1 MKAKIAIGND
11 DFRACGHGTGKASE
25 NKVETRDLCPDIRV
39 GCASVTVPCGKEF
52 VFALRKMCSR
62 PAPGGSRLL
71 LAACLA
77 FPWILLSVAPAAS
90 QCADAGGTNI
100 VCATDDT
107 NGFSSNTTVNSL
119 IVNNGVT
126 VDETA
131 GGVGVLGVISIF
143 AGAGAPPG
151 VLTDVTNNGTILDSG
166 AAGAGILV
174 LGNVGG
180 NVLNTGSI
188 TAGLDGFA
196 ANRIG
201 GTFTNSGTITA
212 TGDNGV
218 LIFGSI
224 LGDFVNSNTVQGN
237 DFGVR
242 VDNRI
247 FGDVTNTGTITG
259 TTADAFDS
267 FNGINGSFFNSGTM
281 TGALDGVDFASIGGN
296 FVNSATGTIIGNAEN
311 GLEVDFGNIAGNFE
325 NAGTIRGV
333 FGAVDIVGSVLGSV
347 TNTGTLTASG
357 GDGFDA
363 DVTIGGNFFN
373 SGTITGTSE
382 GVDVGSIAGSF
393 TNAVSGIISAGDN
406 GVETDA
412 GTISGGFFNHGT
424 IRGDNDGSGAG
435 AGVFIVSAAGDAGM
449 FQNEAGA
456 TISGNRGFV
465 SRAGS
470 ESLTNIGT
478 IIGNGGIAIAL
489 GAGDDRLELHPTS
502 VITGTVNGGANTDI
516 FALGGTGTGT
526 FDVAS
531 IGAAA
536 QFRNFETF
544 IKEDSSTWTLTGT
557 NTATDW
563 TVTGGTFVNNAALG
577 STNVTG
583 GTIMGIGSF
592 TGLTLGNGT
601 FLAPGNSIGTL
612 TVNGDFALNDGSTFQ
627 VEVTNDA
634 ADQVI
639 ATGGVTINN
648 ATLTIGE
655 VTGTIFSPSAN
666 TSFTIVDNQGNDA
679 VQGNGF
685 TTIIESLAF
694 ANATVTIAGG
704 DGNDVVVFFSPDL
717 DFTRVAR
724 TRNQHSVA
732 LALGGGFFGG
742 DDFSSDKQ
750 EVLNA
755 LVSLTDDGAR
765 SAFDLMSG
773 EIHAATLE
781 SILTL
786 GSDVGN
792 ALARRGAGLRTI
804 SGLGGDRDVRDRTAA
819 LGYAALDG
827 SAEQIAG
834 SGLIVHGIKS
844 KREPET
850 QAFGLGSREN
860 QRTTAL
866 ETWATGIGR
875 VTRIGST
882 SGASAIDQATGG
894 FIGGADTEVVPDL
907 RIGFAAGYQRL
918 HTDID
923 RLFSESD
930 VDAATAAA
938 YISHA
943 KGEFHLFG
951 SAAYSHHFIKT
962 ERRITF
968 GGLSRTAEADYNA
981 HQGTL
986 YAEGGYTFS
995 FGSSFLQPVLA
1006 ARGTVLNRESFR
1018 ETGAG
1023 SLNLFGFGE
1032 ADSRLDAIAGLR
1044 FSTTK
1049 TLGGVVIVPQAN
1061 AFYTHSFGEIQ
1072 GDAEFLFSGGG
1083 PPTSILSSSRGRD
1096 ALSLGAGISLIASD
1110 RISGFADYQAT
1121 FTNNTFENR
1130 MRAGFTIK
1138 F

>member
-1 MKAKIAIGND
+1 MKAKIATGNY
-11 DFRACGHGTGKASE
+11 DFRACGHGTSKANT
-25 NKVETRDLCPDIRV
+25 NKVEARGRFPDIRH
-39 GCASVTVPCGKEF
+39 GCASVAVSCGKES
-52 VFALRKMCSR
+52 VFALRKLCSS
-62 PAPGGSRLL
+62 PATWHPRVL
-71 LAACLA
+71 LATYLA
-77 FPWILLSVAPAAS
+77 FPWILLSATPAAA

-100 VCATDDT
+100 VCATNDT
-107 NGFSSNTTVNSL
+107 NGFSSNTTINSL
-119 IVNNGVT
+119 TVNNGVT

-196 ANRIG
+196 TNRIG

-237 DFGVR
+237 DAGVR

-247 FGDVTNTGTITG
+247 FGNVTNTGTITG

-281 TGALDGVDFASIGGN
+281 TGALDGVDFASVGGN
-296 FVNSATGTIIGNAEN
+296 FINSATGIIVGNAQN
-311 GLEVDFGNIAGNFE
+311 GVEVDFGNVAGNFE
-325 NAGTIRGV
+325 NAGTIRGA
-333 FGAVDIVGSVLGSV
+333 FGGVNISGSVLGSV
-347 TNTGTLTASG
+347 TNTGTMTATG

-363 DVTIGGNFFN
+363 DGTIAGNFFN
-373 SGTITGTSE
+373 SGIITGTSE

-393 TNAVSGIISAGDN
+393 TNEVTGVISGGGN
-406 GVETDA
+406 GVEADA
-412 GTISGGFFNHGT
+412 GTISGGFFNRGT

-435 AGVFIVSAAGDAGM
+435 AGVFIVSAAGNAGT
-449 FQNEAGA
+449 FQNDAGA

-465 SRAGS
+465 SMAGS
-470 ESLTNIGT
+470 ESLINIGT
-478 IIGNGGIAIAL
+478 IIGNGGVAIGL

-502 VITGTVNGGANTDI
+502 VISGTVNGGANSDT

-531 IGAAA
+531 IGATA

-544 IKEDSSTWTLTGT
+544 IKEDASTWTVTGT

-577 STNVTG
+577 RTNVTG
-583 GTIMGIGSF
+583 GTVMGIGSF
-592 TGLTLGNGT
+592 TGLTLGNGA

-612 TVNGDFALNDGSTFQ
+612 TVNGDFALNDGSTFR
-627 VEVTNDA
+627 VEVTNNA

-639 ATGGVTINN
+639 ATSGVTINN

-655 VTGTIFSPSAN
+655 VPGTIFSPSAD
-666 TSFTIVDNQGNDA
+666 TSFTIVDNQSNDS

-742 DDFSSDKQ
+742 DEFSSDKQ

-786 GSDVGN
+786 GSDVSN
-792 ALARRGAGLRTI
+792 ALARRGAGLRSI
-804 SGLGGDRDVRDRTAA
+804 SGLGNDRDARDRSAV
-819 LGYAALDG
+819 LGFAALDG
-827 SAEQIAG
+827 SAEQVAR
-834 SGLIVHGIKS
+834 SGLLLHSVETKT
-844 KREPET
+844 EPQSQT
-850 QAFGLGSREN
+850 FGFRSPEIQGTS
-860 QRTTAL
+860 AL
-866 ETWATGIGR
+866 ESWATGIGR
-875 VTRIGST
+875 VTQIGST
-882 SGASAIDQATGG
+882 TGASAIDQVTGG
-894 FIGGADTEVVPDL
+894 FIGGVDREVARDL
-907 RIGFAAGYQRL
+907 RVGFAAGYQRL

-930 VDAATAAA
+930 VDAATVAA
-938 YISHA
+938 YVSHA
-943 KGEFHLFG
+943 KAGFHLFG
-951 SAAYSHHFIKT
+951 SAAYTHHFIDT
-962 ERRITF
+962 ERRIAF

-981 HQGTL
+981 HQATL

-1018 ETGAG
+1018 EIGAG
-1023 SLNLFGFGE
+1023 TLNLSGFGE
-1032 ADSRLDAIAGLR
+1032 TDSRLDAIAGLR
-1044 FSTTK
+1044 FSTTRK
-1049 TLGGVVIVPQAN
+1049 LGGVVIVPQAN
-1061 AFYTHSFGEIQ
+1061 AFYTHSFGEVQ
-1072 GDAEFLFSGGG
+1072 GDAAFLFSGGG
-1083 PPTSILSSSRGRD
+1083 LSTSILSSSRGRD
-1096 ALSLGAGISLIASD
+1096 ALSLGAGLSVIASD